1 LNQDLSL
8 LCKQID
14 YQFKD
19 IQYLQQA
26 LTHRSVGKG
35 NNERLEF
42 LGDAILSFIISDV
55 IYHKFP
61 DIDEGQLSRLRA
73 ALVKGDNLAA
83 MARELDLGKYLKL
96 GAGELKSGGFRRNS
110 ILADAFEALIGAV
123 YLDSSEEQVR
133 TLTLRLFEHQLKNI
147 DLDRAIK
154 DPKTRLQEYLQS
166 RRLPVPEYE
175 VVKIEGKSHQQT
187 FTVSCSVEG
196 LEQQFIAQ
204 GSSRRKAE
212 QAVAEIVLEKI
223 K

>member
-1 LNQDLSL
+1 MNQDLSL
-8 LCKQID
+8 LCKQIG
-14 YQFKD
+14 YQFSE
-19 IQYLQQA
+19 ISYLQQA

-73 ALVKGDNLAA
+73 ALVKGDNLAK
-83 MARELDLGKYLKL
+83 MARELELGKYLQL
-96 GAGELKSGGFRRNS
+96 GAGELKSGGFRRAS

-123 YLDSSEEQVR
+123 YLDSSEAQVR
-133 TLTLRLFEHQLKNI
+133 DMTLKLFERQLEDI

-187 FTVSCSVEG
+187 FTVSCRVEG
-196 LEQQFIAQ
+196 LEEPVIAQ

>member
-1 LNQDLSL
+1 MTPDLSL
-8 LCKQID
+8 LCKQIG
-14 YQFKD
+14 YQFMD
-19 IQYLQQA
+19 NQYLQQA
-26 LTHRSVGKG
+26 LTHRSIGKG

-83 MARELDLGKYLKL
+83 MARELDLGRYLKL
-96 GAGELKSGGFRRNS
+96 GAGELKSGGFRRDS

-123 YLDSSEEQVR
+123 YLDSNEEQVR
-133 TLTLRLFEHQLKNI
+133 TLILRLFERQLANI
-147 DLDRAIK
+147 DLERAIK

-166 RRLPVPEYE
+166 RGLPVPEYE
-175 VVKIEGKSHQQT
+175 VVKIDGRAHQQS
-187 FTVSCSVEG
+187 FTVSCHVDG
-196 LEQQFIAQ
+196 LEQPVTAK
-204 GSSRRKAE
+204 GSSRRKSE
-212 QAVAEIVLEKI
+212 QAVAEKVLEQI